1 MLTALTC
8 VVVLALSMLWHH
20 GVVAK
25 SGGFTVSVTVL
36 PSEAA
41 AARLMDAVTLPAPAR
56 LLGGGRDR
64 RDFLAERDREEIAG
78 HLQATLVDRGW
89 RLTGQSRPNAQT
101 IEQRWSSRD
110 GRLRIQLREPL
121 GGLPA
126 TRVEVRVA
134 P

>member
-1 MLTALTC
+1 VLTVLTC
-8 VVVLALSMLWHH
+8 VVALALPMLWHH
-20 GVVAK
+20 GVAAQ

-36 PSEAA
+36 PGEAA

-56 LLGGGRDR
+56 LLTGGRDR
-64 RDFLAERDREEIAG
+64 RDFLVERDQKEIAG
-78 HLQATLVDRGW
+78 HLQVTLADRGW
-89 RLTGQSRPNAQT
+89 RLTGQSRPDAQT
-101 IEQRWSSRD
+101 LEQRWSGRD